1 MSLVTKD
8 YAEFLAE
15 VKSQIKSSQA
25 KAALAINASL
35 IAMYWNIGEMIAE
48 NQSKNSW
55 GNNVIEQLAADLK
68 AEFPNMTGFSRA
80 NLFFIRRFYLFW
92 TDEKVQQA
100 VRLLGNKEISLQ
112 QVVAKSV
119 AKNYENKN

>member
-1 MSLVTKD
+1 
-8 YAEFLAE
+8 LAE

-55 GNNVIEQLAADLK
+55 GNNVIEQLAA
-68 AEFPNMTGFSRA
+68 EQSFR
-80 NLFFIRRFYLFW
+80 I
-92 TDEKVQQA
+92 
-100 VRLLGNKEISLQ
+100 
-112 QVVAKSV
+112 
-119 AKNYENKN
+119 